1 MVIHESQPRRKYELK
16 RRAADMAE
24 TRRRITEAAVQ
35 LHGTI
40 GPARTT
46 VTSVAERAGVQRH
59 TVYRHFPTD
68 ADLFAACSAHFAE
81 ANPQPDLAAWQAIG
95 EPGPRL
101 ERALD
106 ELYAYYERTEAMY
119 SNVYRDVELV
129 EALPPALAPFERYL
143 DEAARVLAAGRPGRG
158 RRRQVLAA
166 ALRHAIDFGTWHSL
180 VAGGRLTRAE
190 AVRLMT
196 ALVEGAAPPR
206 TISAA

>member
-1 MVIHESQPRRKYELK
+1 MVTHESHPRRKYELK

-24 TRRRITEAAVQ
+24 TRRRIIEAAVE

-59 TVYRHFPTD
+59 TVYRHFPSE
-68 ADLFAACSAHFAE
+68 ADLFTACSAHFFE
-81 ANPQPDLAAWQAIG
+81 ANPLPNLAAWQAIG
-95 EPGPRL
+95 GPGPRL

-119 SNVYRDVELV
+119 GNVYRDAELV

-143 DEAARVLAAGRPGRG
+143 DEAARILAAGRPGRG

-166 ALRHAIDFGTWHSL
+166 ALRHAVDFRTWQSL
-180 VAGGRLTRAE
+180 AAGGLTRAE
-190 AVRLMT
+190 AIRLMIGF
-196 ALVEGAAPPR
+196 VEAAAAPR
-206 TISAA
+206 SVAAA

>member
-1 MVIHESQPRRKYELK
+1 
-16 RRAADMAE
+16 
-24 TRRRITEAAVQ
+24 
-35 LHGTI
+35 
-40 GPARTT
+40 
-46 VTSVAERAGVQRH
+46 
-59 TVYRHFPTD
+59 
-68 ADLFAACSAHFAE
+68 

-166 ALRHAIDFGTWHSL
+166 ALRHAVDFRTWQSL
-180 VAGGRLTRAE
+180 AAGGLTRAE
-190 AVRLMT
+190 AIRLMT
-196 ALVEGAAPPR
+196 GFVEAA
-206 TISAA
+206 AA